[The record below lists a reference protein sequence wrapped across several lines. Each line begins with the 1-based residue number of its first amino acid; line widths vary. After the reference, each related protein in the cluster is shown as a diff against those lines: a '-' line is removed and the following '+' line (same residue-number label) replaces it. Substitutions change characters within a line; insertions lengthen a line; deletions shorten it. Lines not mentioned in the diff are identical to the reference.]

1 MKQLFSLLL
10 FCCITHFAL
19 AQEDTPSDSEEQA
32 KEVIVKR
39 KTETT
44 RADTPPKGVD
54 FSQMQTRDRLIFE
67 IAHDNW
73 TNKPDSLKVRW
84 WNRGV
89 NIYLMYD
96 MPLLNS
102 KNVSFAPGLGI
113 STTNVYHNSRIMNN
127 DSVSFFRPIENISD
141 TLSWRKNKLS
151 TTFIDVPL
159 ELRFRTNP
167 NRYNKSFKIA
177 IGARVGYMLS
187 SKIKYKGEL
196 ENEPD
201 EVFLK
206 NKRLPNINN
215 FKYGPSIRIGYS
227 NFNIFAYYSISTLF
241 ERNAGPGIR
250 PLSIGFSFN
259 SF

>member
-1 MKQLFSLLL
+1 MKKIVSLLL
-10 FCCITHFAL
+10 FCCL
-19 AQEDTPSDSEEQA
+19 AQLAWAQEETPTDNEE
-32 KEVIVKR
+32 KEKEIIVKR
-39 KTETT
+39 QTETIK
-44 RADTPPKGVD
+44 ADAPKKVD
-54 FSQMQTRDRLIFE
+54 FSQMDTRDRLIFE
-67 IAHDNW
+67 LAHDNW

-89 NIYLMYD
+89 NVYLMYD
-96 MPLLNS
+96 MQILNS
-102 KNVSFAPGLGI
+102 KNVSFAPGIGI
-113 STTNVYHNSRIMNN
+113 STTNVYHNSRLINN

-141 TLSWRKNKLS
+141 TLTWRKNKLS
-151 TTFIDVPL
+151 TTFVDVPL

-167 NRYNKSFKIA
+167 NRFNKSFKLA

-201 EVFLK
+201 EVFFK

-215 FKYGPSIRIGYS
+215 FKYGASIRVGYA
-227 NFNIFAYYSISTLF
+227 NFNVFAYYSLSTLF

-250 PLSIGFSFN
+250 PLSIGISFN